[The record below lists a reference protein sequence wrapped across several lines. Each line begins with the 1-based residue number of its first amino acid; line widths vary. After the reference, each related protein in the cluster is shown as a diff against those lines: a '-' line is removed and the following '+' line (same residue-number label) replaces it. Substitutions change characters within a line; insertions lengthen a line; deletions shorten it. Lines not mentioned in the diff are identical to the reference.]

1 MIYVDN
7 KFFLGQADMLFQKKW
22 LKYLFHILTNLFFNL
37 QVKTLENHKNHLLEL
52 LNEQAEEKGKRAE
65 RLEKVIF

>member
-1 MIYVDN
+1 
-7 KFFLGQADMLFQKKW
+7 MLTINSFWGRQICCFKKKW